1 MTMTLS
7 LIIITSIV
15 SIYSFNHDDFFKK
28 VTLNPYLFFKKKEYW
43 RAFTHGFI
51 HADWVHLGVNMFV
64 LFSFG
69 IFCEKYL
76 KALANHGY
84 IHHPGLN
91 YLILYTGGILF
102 SAIPSLIRHKDNPSY
117 NSVGA
122 SGAVSAVVFASIFF
136 QPKSLIYFYF
146 IPMPGIVFGILYLLY
161 AQYMSRKSNQ
171 NINHE
176 AHFAGALFGF
186 IYPVFM
192 NPSLMHLFLLQM
204 GLV

>member
-1 MTMTLS
+1 MTIA
-7 LIIITSIV
+7 IIVLTTIV
-15 SIYSFNHDDFFKK
+15 SVYAFNKPDFFYKL
-28 VTLNPYLFFKKKEYW
+28 TLNPYFFFRNREYW
-43 RAFTHGFI
+43 RIVTHGFI

-69 IFCEKYL
+69 IFNERYL
-76 KALANHGY
+76 KELAVHDY
-84 IHHPGLN
+84 IRHPSLN
-91 YLILYTGGILF
+91 FLFLYAGGILF
-102 SAIPSLIRHKDNPSY
+102 SALPTLYRHRNNVSY

-122 SGAVSAVVFASIFF
+122 SGAVSAVVFTSIFF

-146 IPMPGIVFGILYLLY
+146 IPIPAFVFGILYLLY
-161 AQYMSRKSNQ
+161 SQYMAKRSDQ

-186 IYPVFM
+186 LYPVLM
-192 NPSLMHLFLLQM
+192 NPALIRLFLSEM